1 MSLLNRDPANPP
13 DMCNPIAP
21 EDVVSLWEWEF
32 FSHFAMD
39 SMDASIFDALEALQ
53 VKAWGLRRLTR
64 YRGRPI
70 DGDACRW
77 SYIHVRDV

>member
-53 VKAWGLRRLTR
+53 VKA
-64 YRGRPI
+64 
-70 DGDACRW
+70 
-77 SYIHVRDV
+77 